1 VNEERLYQIILAPR
15 ISEKS
20 SMVADKHQQF
30 VFDVATD
37 ATKPEIKKAVEKMF
51 EVEVASVQVANMKG
65 KVKRFGQ
72 TLGRR
77 KGLKK
82 AYVRLKAGQDIDFS
96 GLQK

>member
-20 SMVADKHQQF
+20 TMLADKHQQF
-30 VFDVATD
+30 VFDVVSS
-37 ATKPEIKKAVEKMF
+37 ATKPEIKRAVEKMF
-51 EVEVASVQVANMKG
+51 DVEVASVQVVNAKG

-72 TLGRR
+72 TLGQR
-77 KGLKK
+77 KNLKK
-82 AYVRLKAGQDIDFS
+82 AYVRLKPGQDIDFT

>member
-37 ATKPEIKKAVEKMF
+37 ATKPEIKQAVEKMF
-51 EVEVASVQVANMKG
+51 EVEVASVQVVNAKG

-77 KGLKK
+77 KDLKK
-82 AYVRLKAGQDIDFS
+82 AYVRLKPGQDIDFS